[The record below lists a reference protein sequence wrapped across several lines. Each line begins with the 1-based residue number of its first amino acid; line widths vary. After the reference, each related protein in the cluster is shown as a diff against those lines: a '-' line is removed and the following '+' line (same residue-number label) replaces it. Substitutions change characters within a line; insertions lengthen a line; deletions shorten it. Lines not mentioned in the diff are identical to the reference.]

1 MKKNNNWILPVA
13 FIIFIIFWK
22 FISDEQPVPNPKIE
36 IYNSSIESIIDV
48 SSEIEVLA
56 DSISLPEGPVWDSNS
71 KSLLFVDVMGNKLYK
86 WNETDGA
93 SEYISPSGN
102 TGYAPN
108 VDFGL
113 LGANGLAIN
122 SNGDIVVC
130 QHGDRRVALIE
141 NSPSTNPNFVT
152 VVDNFEGKKFN
163 SPNDLVYA
171 SDGSFYFTDP
181 AFGFFNLQTFQFVED
196 DIKKLDFNGVY
207 NFNPND
213 NKLSLVTKEIDLPN
227 GIGLSPDNNTLYV
240 NKMGL
245 LDGNPRIISLNLE
258 TNESSILFD
267 GKELS
272 ESYEGNFDGMTV
284 HSSGNIFTSESHT
297 DIGDLTVL
305 YHEIF
310 HALGLEHPGDNT
322 EILFPEE
329 LNSREYTL
337 MAADYK
343 EDEST
348 IYTQSDQQKI
358 VNERFSKLNAAPIL
372 PLILPRR
379 EVISDNFPLTPAI
392 CDCMSSINVFTLSR
406 ID

>member
-22 FISDEQPVPNPKIE
+22 FISDEQPAPNPKIE
-36 IYNSSIESIIDV
+36 VYNSSIESIIDV

-113 LGANGLAIN
+113 LGANGLVIN
-122 SNGDIVVC
+122 SDGNIVVC
-130 QHGDRRVALIE
+130 QHGDRRIALIE

-196 DIKKLDFNGVY
+196 EVKKLDFNGVY
-207 NFNPND
+207 NFNPNE

-258 TNESSILFD
+258 TNESSVLFD

-272 ESYEGNFDGMTV
+272 EIYEGNFDGMTV
-284 HSSGNIFTSESHT
+284 HSSGNIFTSGPGGLLVISPE
-297 DIGDLTVL
+297 GDL
-305 YHEIF
+305 
-310 HALGLEHPGDNT
+310 
-322 EILFPEE
+322 
-329 LNSREYTL
+329 
-337 MAADYK
+337 MAKIDFGHLTNATFDD
-343 EDEST
+343 DESYLYVT
-348 IYTQSDQQKI
+348 GF
-358 VNERFSKLNAAPIL
+358 VNNPKVYRIKLN
-372 PLILPRR
+372 
-379 EVISDNFPLTPAI
+379 
-392 CDCMSSINVFTLSR
+392 
-406 ID
+406 

>member
-71 KSLLFVDVMGNKLYK
+71 KSLLFVDVMGNKLYQ
-86 WNETDGA
+86 WNETEGV

-196 DIKKLDFNGVY
+196 EVKKLDFNGVY

-213 NKLSLVTKEIDLPN
+213 NKLSLVSKEIDLPN
-227 GIGLSPDNNTLYV
+227 GIGLSPDNSTLYV

-245 LDGNPRIISLNLE
+245 LDGNPRIISINLE

-284 HSSGNIFTSESHT
+284 HSSGNIFTSGPGGLLVISPK
-297 DIGDLTVL
+297 GDL
-305 YHEIF
+305 
-310 HALGLEHPGDNT
+310 
-322 EILFPEE
+322 
-329 LNSREYTL
+329 
-337 MAADYK
+337 MARIDFGHLTNATFDD
-343 EDEST
+343 DESYLYVT
-348 IYTQSDQQKI
+348 GF
-358 VNERFSKLNAAPIL
+358 VNNPKVYRIKLN
-372 PLILPRR
+372 
-379 EVISDNFPLTPAI
+379 
-392 CDCMSSINVFTLSR
+392 
-406 ID
+406 

>member
-86 WNETDGA
+86 WNETDGT

-113 LGANGLAIN
+113 LGANGLVIN
-122 SNGDIVVC
+122 SDGNIVVC

-141 NSPSTNPNFVT
+141 NAPSTNPNFVT

-196 DIKKLDFNGVY
+196 EVKKLDFNGVY

-245 LDGNPRIISLNLE
+245 LDGNPRIISINLE

-284 HSSGNIFTSESHT
+284 HSSGNIFTSGPGGLLVISPE
-297 DIGDLTVL
+297 GDL
-305 YHEIF
+305 
-310 HALGLEHPGDNT
+310 
-322 EILFPEE
+322 
-329 LNSREYTL
+329 
-337 MAADYK
+337 MAKIDFGHLTNATFDD
-343 EDEST
+343 DESYLYVT
-348 IYTQSDQQKI
+348 GF
-358 VNERFSKLNAAPIL
+358 VNNPKVYRIKLN
-372 PLILPRR
+372 
-379 EVISDNFPLTPAI
+379 
-392 CDCMSSINVFTLSR
+392 
-406 ID
+406 

>member
-113 LGANGLAIN
+113 LGANGLVIN
-122 SNGDIVVC
+122 SDGNIVVC

-196 DIKKLDFNGVY
+196 EVKKLDFNGVY

-245 LDGNPRIISLNLE
+245 LDGNPRIISINLE

-284 HSSGNIFTSESHT
+284 HSSGNIFTSGPGGLLVISPE
-297 DIGDLTVL
+297 GDL
-305 YHEIF
+305 
-310 HALGLEHPGDNT
+310 
-322 EILFPEE
+322 
-329 LNSREYTL
+329 
-337 MAADYK
+337 MAKIDFGHLTNATFDD
-343 EDEST
+343 DESYLYVT
-348 IYTQSDQQKI
+348 GF
-358 VNERFSKLNAAPIL
+358 VNNPKVFRIKLK
-372 PLILPRR
+372 
-379 EVISDNFPLTPAI
+379 
-392 CDCMSSINVFTLSR
+392 
-406 ID
+406 

>member
-22 FISDEQPVPNPKIE
+22 FISDEKPVPNPKIE

-86 WNETDGA
+86 WNETDGT

-113 LGANGLAIN
+113 LGANGLVIN
-122 SNGDIVVC
+122 SDGNIVVC

-141 NSPSTNPNFVT
+141 NAPSTNPNFVT

-196 DIKKLDFNGVY
+196 EVKKLDFNGVY

-227 GIGLSPDNNTLYV
+227 GIGLSPDNDTLYV

-245 LDGNPRIISLNLE
+245 LDGNPRIISIDLE

-272 ESYEGNFDGMTV
+272 ESYEGNFDGMAV
-284 HSSGNIFTSESHT
+284 HSSGNIFTSGPGGLLVISPM
-297 DIGDLTVL
+297 GDL
-305 YHEIF
+305 
-310 HALGLEHPGDNT
+310 
-322 EILFPEE
+322 
-329 LNSREYTL
+329 
-337 MAADYK
+337 MAKIDFGHLTNATFDD
-343 EDEST
+343 DESYLYVT
-348 IYTQSDQQKI
+348 GF
-358 VNERFSKLNAAPIL
+358 VNNPKVYRIKLN
-372 PLILPRR
+372 
-379 EVISDNFPLTPAI
+379 
-392 CDCMSSINVFTLSR
+392 
-406 ID
+406 

>member
-86 WNETDGA
+86 WNETDGP

-113 LGANGLAIN
+113 LGANGLVIN
-122 SNGDIVVC
+122 SDGNIVVC

-141 NSPSTNPNFVT
+141 NTPSTNPNFVT

-196 DIKKLDFNGVY
+196 EVKKLDFNGVY

-245 LDGNPRIISLNLE
+245 LDGNPRIISINLE

-284 HSSGNIFTSESHT
+284 HSSGNIFTSGPGGLLVISPE
-297 DIGDLTVL
+297 GDL
-305 YHEIF
+305 
-310 HALGLEHPGDNT
+310 
-322 EILFPEE
+322 
-329 LNSREYTL
+329 
-337 MAADYK
+337 MAKIDFGHLTNATFDD
-343 EDEST
+343 DESYLYVT
-348 IYTQSDQQKI
+348 GF
-358 VNERFSKLNAAPIL
+358 VNNPKVYRIKLN
-372 PLILPRR
+372 
-379 EVISDNFPLTPAI
+379 
-392 CDCMSSINVFTLSR
+392 
-406 ID
+406 

>member
-284 HSSGNIFTSESHT
+284 HSSGNIFTSGPGGLLVISPE
-297 DIGDLTVL
+297 GDL
-305 YHEIF
+305 
-310 HALGLEHPGDNT
+310 
-322 EILFPEE
+322 
-329 LNSREYTL
+329 
-337 MAADYK
+337 MAKIDFGHLTNATFND
-343 EDEST
+343 DESYLYVT
-348 IYTQSDQQKI
+348 GF
-358 VNERFSKLNAAPIL
+358 VNNPKVFRIKLK
-372 PLILPRR
+372 
-379 EVISDNFPLTPAI
+379 
-392 CDCMSSINVFTLSR
+392 
-406 ID
+406 

>member
-22 FISDEQPVPNPKIE
+22 FISDEQPAPNPKIE
-36 IYNSSIESIIDV
+36 IYNSSIESVIDV

-86 WNETDGA
+86 WNETEGA

-122 SNGDIVVC
+122 SDGNIVVC

-141 NSPSTNPNFVT
+141 NSPSKNPNFVT

-196 DIKKLDFNGVY
+196 EVKKLDFNGVY

-213 NKLSLVTKEIDLPN
+213 NKLSLVSKEIDLPN

-245 LDGNPRIISLNLE
+245 LDGNPRIISINLE

-284 HSSGNIFTSESHT
+284 HSSGNIFTSGPGGLLVISPE
-297 DIGDLTVL
+297 GDL
-305 YHEIF
+305 
-310 HALGLEHPGDNT
+310 
-322 EILFPEE
+322 
-329 LNSREYTL
+329 
-337 MAADYK
+337 MAKIDFGHLTNATFDD
-343 EDEST
+343 DESYLYVT
-348 IYTQSDQQKI
+348 GF
-358 VNERFSKLNAAPIL
+358 VNNPKVYRIKLK
-372 PLILPRR
+372 
-379 EVISDNFPLTPAI
+379 
-392 CDCMSSINVFTLSR
+392 
-406 ID
+406 

>member
-22 FISDEQPVPNPKIE
+22 FISDEQPAPNPKIE
-36 IYNSSIESIIDV
+36 IYNSSIESVIDV

-71 KSLLFVDVMGNKLYK
+71 KSLLFVDVMGNKLYQ
-86 WNETDGA
+86 WNETEGV

-113 LGANGLAIN
+113 LGANGLVIN
-122 SNGDIVVC
+122 SDGDIVVC

-141 NSPSTNPNFVT
+141 NAPSSNPNFVT
-152 VVDNFEGKKFN
+152 VVDNFEGKRFN

-181 AFGFFNLQTFQFVED
+181 AFGFFNLETFQFVED
-196 DIKKLDFNGVY
+196 EVKKLDFNGVY

-213 NKLSLVTKEIDLPN
+213 NKLSIVTKEIDLPN

-245 LDGNPRIISLNLE
+245 LDGNPRIMSINLE

-284 HSSGNIFTSESHT
+284 HSSGNIFTSGPGGLLVISPE
-297 DIGDLTVL
+297 GDL
-305 YHEIF
+305 
-310 HALGLEHPGDNT
+310 
-322 EILFPEE
+322 
-329 LNSREYTL
+329 
-337 MAADYK
+337 MAKIDFGHLTNATFDD
-343 EDEST
+343 DESYLYVT
-348 IYTQSDQQKI
+348 GF
-358 VNERFSKLNAAPIL
+358 VNNPKVYRIKLK
-372 PLILPRR
+372 
-379 EVISDNFPLTPAI
+379 
-392 CDCMSSINVFTLSR
+392 
-406 ID
+406 

>member
-22 FISDEQPVPNPKIE
+22 FISNEQPVPNPKIE

-86 WNETDGA
+86 WNETDGT

-113 LGANGLAIN
+113 LGANGLVIN
-122 SNGDIVVC
+122 SDGNIVVC

-196 DIKKLDFNGVY
+196 EVKKLDFNGVY

-245 LDGNPRIISLNLE
+245 LDGNPRIISINLE

-272 ESYEGNFDGMTV
+272 ENYEGNFDGMTV
-284 HSSGNIFTSESHT
+284 HSSGNIFTSGPGGLLVISPE
-297 DIGDLTVL
+297 GDLIAKIDFGHLTNAT
-305 YHEIF
+305 F
-310 HALGLEHPGDNT
+310 D
-322 EILFPEE
+322 
-329 LNSREYTL
+329 
-337 MAADYK
+337 D
-343 EDEST
+343 DESYLYVT
-348 IYTQSDQQKI
+348 GF
-358 VNERFSKLNAAPIL
+358 VNNPKVYRIKLN
-372 PLILPRR
+372 
-379 EVISDNFPLTPAI
+379 
-392 CDCMSSINVFTLSR
+392 
-406 ID
+406 

>member
-22 FISDEQPVPNPKIE
+22 FISDEQPAPNPKIE
-36 IYNSSIESIIDV
+36 IYNSSIESIIDF

-86 WNETDGA
+86 WNETNGA

-181 AFGFFNLQTFQFVED
+181 AFGFFNLETFQFVED
-196 DIKKLDFNGVY
+196 EVKNLDFNGVY
-207 NFNPND
+207 KFNPSD

-245 LDGNPRIISLNLE
+245 LDGNPRIISINLE

-284 HSSGNIFTSESHT
+284 HSSGNIFTSGPGGLLVISPE
-297 DIGDLTVL
+297 GDL
-305 YHEIF
+305 
-310 HALGLEHPGDNT
+310 
-322 EILFPEE
+322 
-329 LNSREYTL
+329 
-337 MAADYK
+337 MAKIDFGHLTNATFDD
-343 EDEST
+343 DESYLYVT
-348 IYTQSDQQKI
+348 GF
-358 VNERFSKLNAAPIL
+358 VNNTKVYRIKLN
-372 PLILPRR
+372 
-379 EVISDNFPLTPAI
+379 
-392 CDCMSSINVFTLSR
+392 
-406 ID
+406 

>member
-122 SNGDIVVC
+122 SDGNIVVC

-141 NSPSTNPNFVT
+141 NAPSTNPNFVT

-196 DIKKLDFNGVY
+196 EVKKLDFNGVY

-245 LDGNPRIISLNLE
+245 LDGNPRIISINLE

-272 ESYEGNFDGMTV
+272 ESYEGNFDGMVV
-284 HSSGNIFTSESHT
+284 HSSGNIFTSGPGGLLVISP
-297 DIGDLTVL
+297 IGDL
-305 YHEIF
+305 
-310 HALGLEHPGDNT
+310 
-322 EILFPEE
+322 
-329 LNSREYTL
+329 
-337 MAADYK
+337 MAKIDFGHLTNATFDD
-343 EDEST
+343 DESYLYVT
-348 IYTQSDQQKI
+348 GF
-358 VNERFSKLNAAPIL
+358 VNNPKVYRIKLN
-372 PLILPRR
+372 
-379 EVISDNFPLTPAI
+379 
-392 CDCMSSINVFTLSR
+392 
-406 ID
+406 

>member
-22 FISDEQPVPNPKIE
+22 FNSDEEPVLNPKIE

-86 WNETDGA
+86 WNETDGP

-113 LGANGLAIN
+113 LGANGLVIN
-122 SNGDIVVC
+122 SDGNIVVC

-141 NSPSTNPNFVT
+141 NTPSTNPKFVT

-196 DIKKLDFNGVY
+196 EVKKLDFNGVY

-227 GIGLSPDNNTLYV
+227 GIGLSPDNKTLYV
-240 NKMGL
+240 NKMAL

-258 TNESSILFD
+258 TNESNILFD

-284 HSSGNIFTSESHT
+284 HSSGNIFTSGPGGLLVISPE
-297 DIGDLTVL
+297 GDL
-305 YHEIF
+305 
-310 HALGLEHPGDNT
+310 
-322 EILFPEE
+322 
-329 LNSREYTL
+329 
-337 MAADYK
+337 MAKIDFGHLTNATFDD
-343 EDEST
+343 DESYLYVT
-348 IYTQSDQQKI
+348 GF
-358 VNERFSKLNAAPIL
+358 VNNPKVYRIKLN
-372 PLILPRR
+372 
-379 EVISDNFPLTPAI
+379 
-392 CDCMSSINVFTLSR
+392 
-406 ID
+406 

>member
-86 WNETDGA
+86 WNETDGP

-113 LGANGLAIN
+113 LGANGLVIN
-122 SNGDIVVC
+122 SDGNIVIC

-141 NSPSTNPNFVT
+141 NTPSTNPKFVT

-196 DIKKLDFNGVY
+196 EVKNLDFNGVY

-227 GIGLSPDNNTLYV
+227 GIGLSQDNNTLYV

-245 LDGNPRIISLNLE
+245 LDGNPRIISINLE

-284 HSSGNIFTSESHT
+284 HSSGNIFTSGPGGLLVISPE
-297 DIGDLTVL
+297 GDL
-305 YHEIF
+305 
-310 HALGLEHPGDNT
+310 
-322 EILFPEE
+322 
-329 LNSREYTL
+329 
-337 MAADYK
+337 MAKIDFGHLTNATFDD
-343 EDEST
+343 DESYLYVT
-348 IYTQSDQQKI
+348 GF
-358 VNERFSKLNAAPIL
+358 VNNPKVYRIKLN
-372 PLILPRR
+372 
-379 EVISDNFPLTPAI
+379 
-392 CDCMSSINVFTLSR
+392 
-406 ID
+406 

>member
-22 FISDEQPVPNPKIE
+22 FISDEEPVPNPKIE

-181 AFGFFNLQTFQFVED
+181 AFGFFNLETFQFVED
-196 DIKKLDFNGVY
+196 EVKNLDFNGVY
-207 NFNPND
+207 KFNPSD

-284 HSSGNIFTSESHT
+284 HSSGNIFTSGPGGLLVISPE
-297 DIGDLTVL
+297 GDL
-305 YHEIF
+305 
-310 HALGLEHPGDNT
+310 
-322 EILFPEE
+322 
-329 LNSREYTL
+329 
-337 MAADYK
+337 MAKIDFGHLTNATFDD
-343 EDEST
+343 DESYLYVT
-348 IYTQSDQQKI
+348 GF
-358 VNERFSKLNAAPIL
+358 VNNPKVFRIKLK
-372 PLILPRR
+372 
-379 EVISDNFPLTPAI
+379 
-392 CDCMSSINVFTLSR
+392 
-406 ID
+406 

>member
-22 FISDEQPVPNPKIE
+22 FNSDEEPVLNPKIE

-113 LGANGLAIN
+113 LGANGLVIN
-122 SNGDIVVC
+122 SDGNIVVC

-141 NSPSTNPNFVT
+141 NTPSTNPKFVT

-196 DIKKLDFNGVY
+196 EVKKLDFNGVY

-227 GIGLSPDNNTLYV
+227 GIGLSPDNKTLYV
-240 NKMGL
+240 NKMAL

-258 TNESSILFD
+258 TNESNILFD

-284 HSSGNIFTSESHT
+284 HSSGNIFTSGPGGLLVISPE
-297 DIGDLTVL
+297 GDL
-305 YHEIF
+305 
-310 HALGLEHPGDNT
+310 
-322 EILFPEE
+322 
-329 LNSREYTL
+329 
-337 MAADYK
+337 MAKIDFGHLTNATFDD
-343 EDEST
+343 DESYLYVT
-348 IYTQSDQQKI
+348 GF
-358 VNERFSKLNAAPIL
+358 VNNPKVYRIKLN
-372 PLILPRR
+372 
-379 EVISDNFPLTPAI
+379 
-392 CDCMSSINVFTLSR
+392 
-406 ID
+406 

>member
-86 WNETDGA
+86 WNETDGP

-113 LGANGLAIN
+113 LGANGLVIN
-122 SNGDIVVC
+122 SDGNIVIC

-141 NSPSTNPNFVT
+141 NTPSTNPKFVT

-196 DIKKLDFNGVY
+196 EVKNLDFNGVY

-245 LDGNPRIISLNLE
+245 LDGNPRIISINLE

-284 HSSGNIFTSESHT
+284 HSSGNIFTSGPGGLLVISPE
-297 DIGDLTVL
+297 GDL
-305 YHEIF
+305 
-310 HALGLEHPGDNT
+310 
-322 EILFPEE
+322 
-329 LNSREYTL
+329 
-337 MAADYK
+337 MAKIDFGHLTNATFDD
-343 EDEST
+343 DESYLYVT
-348 IYTQSDQQKI
+348 GF
-358 VNERFSKLNAAPIL
+358 VNNPKVYRIKLN
-372 PLILPRR
+372 
-379 EVISDNFPLTPAI
+379 
-392 CDCMSSINVFTLSR
+392 
-406 ID
+406 

>member
-22 FISDEQPVPNPKIE
+22 FISNEEPVPNPKIE

-207 NFNPND
+207 KFNPSD

-227 GIGLSPDNNTLYV
+227 GIGLSPNNNTLYV

-245 LDGNPRIISLNLE
+245 LDGNPRIISINLE

-284 HSSGNIFTSESHT
+284 HSSGNIFTSGPGGLLVISPE
-297 DIGDLTVL
+297 GDL
-305 YHEIF
+305 
-310 HALGLEHPGDNT
+310 
-322 EILFPEE
+322 
-329 LNSREYTL
+329 
-337 MAADYK
+337 MAKIDFGHLTNATFDD
-343 EDEST
+343 DESYLYVT
-348 IYTQSDQQKI
+348 GF
-358 VNERFSKLNAAPIL
+358 VNNPKVFRIKLK
-372 PLILPRR
+372 
-379 EVISDNFPLTPAI
+379 
-392 CDCMSSINVFTLSR
+392 
-406 ID
+406 

>member
-86 WNETDGA
+86 WNETDGT

-113 LGANGLAIN
+113 LGANGLVIN
-122 SNGDIVVC
+122 SDGNIVVC

-141 NSPSTNPNFVT
+141 NAPSTNPNFVT

-196 DIKKLDFNGVY
+196 EVKKLDFNGVY

-227 GIGLSPDNNTLYV
+227 GIGLSPNNNTLYV

-245 LDGNPRIISLNLE
+245 LDGNPRIISINLE

-272 ESYEGNFDGMTV
+272 ESYEGNFDGMVV
-284 HSSGNIFTSESHT
+284 HSSGNIFTSGPGGLLVISPM
-297 DIGDLTVL
+297 GDL
-305 YHEIF
+305 
-310 HALGLEHPGDNT
+310 
-322 EILFPEE
+322 
-329 LNSREYTL
+329 
-337 MAADYK
+337 MAKIDFGHLTNATFDD
-343 EDEST
+343 DESYLYVT
-348 IYTQSDQQKI
+348 GF
-358 VNERFSKLNAAPIL
+358 VNNPKVYRIKLK
-372 PLILPRR
+372 
-379 EVISDNFPLTPAI
+379 
-392 CDCMSSINVFTLSR
+392 
-406 ID
+406 

>member
-86 WNETDGA
+86 WNETDGT

-113 LGANGLAIN
+113 LGANGLVIN
-122 SNGDIVVC
+122 SDGNIVVC

-196 DIKKLDFNGVY
+196 EVKKLDFNGVY

-213 NKLSLVTKEIDLPN
+213 NKLSLVSKEIDLPN
-227 GIGLSPDNNTLYV
+227 GIGLSPNNNTLYV

-245 LDGNPRIISLNLE
+245 LDGNPRIISINLE
-258 TNESSILFD
+258 TNESSILFE

-284 HSSGNIFTSESHT
+284 HSSGNIFTSGPGGLLVISPE
-297 DIGDLTVL
+297 GDL
-305 YHEIF
+305 
-310 HALGLEHPGDNT
+310 
-322 EILFPEE
+322 
-329 LNSREYTL
+329 
-337 MAADYK
+337 MAKIDFGHLTNATFDD
-343 EDEST
+343 DESYLYVT
-348 IYTQSDQQKI
+348 GF
-358 VNERFSKLNAAPIL
+358 VNNPKVFRIKLK
-372 PLILPRR
+372 
-379 EVISDNFPLTPAI
+379 
-392 CDCMSSINVFTLSR
+392 
-406 ID
+406 

>member
-86 WNETDGA
+86 WNETDGT

-113 LGANGLAIN
+113 LGANGLVIN
-122 SNGDIVVC
+122 SDGNIVVC

-141 NSPSTNPNFVT
+141 NAPSSNPNFVT
-152 VVDNFEGKKFN
+152 VVDNFEGKRFN

-181 AFGFFNLQTFQFVED
+181 AFGFFNLETFQFVED
-196 DIKKLDFNGVY
+196 EVKKLDFNGVY

-213 NKLSLVTKEIDLPN
+213 NKLSIVTKEIDLPN

-245 LDGNPRIISLNLE
+245 LDGNPRIMSINLE

-284 HSSGNIFTSESHT
+284 HSSGNIFTSGPGGLLVISPE
-297 DIGDLTVL
+297 GDL
-305 YHEIF
+305 
-310 HALGLEHPGDNT
+310 
-322 EILFPEE
+322 
-329 LNSREYTL
+329 
-337 MAADYK
+337 MAKIDFGHLTNATFDD
-343 EDEST
+343 DESYLYVT
-348 IYTQSDQQKI
+348 GF
-358 VNERFSKLNAAPIL
+358 VNNPKVFRIKLK
-372 PLILPRR
+372 
-379 EVISDNFPLTPAI
+379 
-392 CDCMSSINVFTLSR
+392 
-406 ID
+406 

>member
-86 WNETDGA
+86 WNETYGA

-113 LGANGLAIN
+113 LGANGLVIN
-122 SNGDIVVC
+122 SDGNIVVC

-196 DIKKLDFNGVY
+196 EVKKLDFNGVY

-227 GIGLSPDNNTLYV
+227 GIGLSPDNDTLYV

-245 LDGNPRIISLNLE
+245 LDGNPRIISIDLE

-284 HSSGNIFTSESHT
+284 HSSGNIFTSGPGGLLVISPE
-297 DIGDLTVL
+297 GDL
-305 YHEIF
+305 
-310 HALGLEHPGDNT
+310 
-322 EILFPEE
+322 
-329 LNSREYTL
+329 
-337 MAADYK
+337 MAKIDFGHLTNATFDD
-343 EDEST
+343 DESYLYVT
-348 IYTQSDQQKI
+348 GF
-358 VNERFSKLNAAPIL
+358 VNNPKVFRIKLK
-372 PLILPRR
+372 
-379 EVISDNFPLTPAI
+379 
-392 CDCMSSINVFTLSR
+392 
-406 ID
+406 

>member
-22 FISDEQPVPNPKIE
+22 FISDKQPAPNPKIE
-36 IYNSSIESIIDV
+36 IYNSSIESVIDV

-71 KSLLFVDVMGNKLYK
+71 KSLLFVDVMGNKLYQ
-86 WNETDGA
+86 WNETEGV

-113 LGANGLAIN
+113 LGANGLVIN
-122 SNGDIVVC
+122 SDGDIVVC

-141 NSPSTNPNFVT
+141 NAPSSNPNFVT
-152 VVDNFEGKKFN
+152 VVDNFEGKRFN

-181 AFGFFNLQTFQFVED
+181 AFGFFNLETFQFVED
-196 DIKKLDFNGVY
+196 EVKKLDFNGVY

-213 NKLSLVTKEIDLPN
+213 NKLSIVTKEIDLPN

-245 LDGNPRIISLNLE
+245 LDGNPRIMSINLE

-284 HSSGNIFTSESHT
+284 HSSGNIFTSGPGGLLVISPE
-297 DIGDLTVL
+297 GDL
-305 YHEIF
+305 
-310 HALGLEHPGDNT
+310 
-322 EILFPEE
+322 
-329 LNSREYTL
+329 
-337 MAADYK
+337 MAKIDFGHLTNATFDD
-343 EDEST
+343 DESYLYVT
-348 IYTQSDQQKI
+348 GF
-358 VNERFSKLNAAPIL
+358 VNNPKVYRIKLK
-372 PLILPRR
+372 
-379 EVISDNFPLTPAI
+379 
-392 CDCMSSINVFTLSR
+392 
-406 ID
+406 

>member
-22 FISDEQPVPNPKIE
+22 FISDEKPVPNPKIE

-86 WNETDGA
+86 WNETDGT
-93 SEYISPSGN
+93 SVYISPSGN

-122 SNGDIVVC
+122 SDGDIVVC

-196 DIKKLDFNGVY
+196 EVKKLDFNGVY

-245 LDGNPRIISLNLE
+245 LDGNPRIISINLE

-284 HSSGNIFTSESHT
+284 HSSGNIFTSGPGGLLVISPE
-297 DIGDLTVL
+297 GDL
-305 YHEIF
+305 
-310 HALGLEHPGDNT
+310 
-322 EILFPEE
+322 
-329 LNSREYTL
+329 
-337 MAADYK
+337 MAKIDFGHLTNATFDD
-343 EDEST
+343 DESYLYVT
-348 IYTQSDQQKI
+348 GF
-358 VNERFSKLNAAPIL
+358 VNNPKVYRIKLN
-372 PLILPRR
+372 
-379 EVISDNFPLTPAI
+379 
-392 CDCMSSINVFTLSR
+392 
-406 ID
+406 

>member
-22 FISDEQPVPNPKIE
+22 FNSDEEPVLNPKIE

-86 WNETDGA
+86 WNETDGP

-113 LGANGLAIN
+113 LGANGLVIN
-122 SNGDIVVC
+122 SDGNIVVC

-141 NSPSTNPNFVT
+141 NTPSTNPKFVT

-196 DIKKLDFNGVY
+196 EVKNLDFNGVY

-245 LDGNPRIISLNLE
+245 LDGNPRIIAINLE

-284 HSSGNIFTSESHT
+284 HSSGNIFTSGPGGLLVISPE
-297 DIGDLTVL
+297 GDL
-305 YHEIF
+305 
-310 HALGLEHPGDNT
+310 
-322 EILFPEE
+322 
-329 LNSREYTL
+329 
-337 MAADYK
+337 MAKIDFGHLTNATFDD
-343 EDEST
+343 DESYLYVT
-348 IYTQSDQQKI
+348 GF
-358 VNERFSKLNAAPIL
+358 VNNPKVYRIKLN
-372 PLILPRR
+372 
-379 EVISDNFPLTPAI
+379 
-392 CDCMSSINVFTLSR
+392 
-406 ID
+406 

>member
-86 WNETDGA
+86 WNETDGT

-113 LGANGLAIN
+113 LGANGLVIN
-122 SNGDIVVC
+122 SDGNIVVC

-141 NSPSTNPNFVT
+141 NAPSTNPNFVT

-196 DIKKLDFNGVY
+196 EVKKLDFNGVY

-213 NKLSLVTKEIDLPN
+213 NKLSLVSKEIDLPN
-227 GIGLSPDNNTLYV
+227 GIGLSPNNNTLYV

-245 LDGNPRIISLNLE
+245 LDGNPRIISINLE

-272 ESYEGNFDGMTV
+272 ESYEGNFDGMVV
-284 HSSGNIFTSESHT
+284 HSSGNIFTSGPGGLLVISPM
-297 DIGDLTVL
+297 GDL
-305 YHEIF
+305 
-310 HALGLEHPGDNT
+310 
-322 EILFPEE
+322 
-329 LNSREYTL
+329 
-337 MAADYK
+337 MAKIDFGHLTNATFDD
-343 EDEST
+343 DESYLYVT
-348 IYTQSDQQKI
+348 GF
-358 VNERFSKLNAAPIL
+358 VNNPKVFRIKLK
-372 PLILPRR
+372 
-379 EVISDNFPLTPAI
+379 
-392 CDCMSSINVFTLSR
+392 
-406 ID
+406 

>member
-22 FISDEQPVPNPKIE
+22 FISDEQPAPNPKIE

-181 AFGFFNLQTFQFVED
+181 AFGFFNLETFQFVED
-196 DIKKLDFNGVY
+196 DIKNLDFNGVY
-207 NFNPND
+207 KFNPSD

-284 HSSGNIFTSESHT
+284 HSSGNIFTSGPGGLLVISPE
-297 DIGDLTVL
+297 GDL
-305 YHEIF
+305 
-310 HALGLEHPGDNT
+310 
-322 EILFPEE
+322 
-329 LNSREYTL
+329 
-337 MAADYK
+337 MAKIDFGHLTNATFDD
-343 EDEST
+343 DESYLYVT
-348 IYTQSDQQKI
+348 GF
-358 VNERFSKLNAAPIL
+358 VNNPKVYRIKLK
-372 PLILPRR
+372 
-379 EVISDNFPLTPAI
+379 
-392 CDCMSSINVFTLSR
+392 
-406 ID
+406 

>member
-141 NSPSTNPNFVT
+141 NTPSTNPNFVT

-196 DIKKLDFNGVY
+196 EVKKLDFNGVY

-213 NKLSLVTKEIDLPN
+213 NKLSLVSKEIDLPN
-227 GIGLSPDNNTLYV
+227 GIGLSPNNNTLYV

-245 LDGNPRIISLNLE
+245 LDGNPRIISINLE

-272 ESYEGNFDGMTV
+272 ESYEGNFDGMVV
-284 HSSGNIFTSESHT
+284 HSSGNIFTSGPGGLLVISPM
-297 DIGDLTVL
+297 GDL
-305 YHEIF
+305 
-310 HALGLEHPGDNT
+310 
-322 EILFPEE
+322 
-329 LNSREYTL
+329 
-337 MAADYK
+337 MAKIDFGHLTNATFDD
-343 EDEST
+343 DESYLYVT
-348 IYTQSDQQKI
+348 GF
-358 VNERFSKLNAAPIL
+358 VNNPKVFRIKLK
-372 PLILPRR
+372 
-379 EVISDNFPLTPAI
+379 
-392 CDCMSSINVFTLSR
+392 
-406 ID
+406 

>member
-86 WNETDGA
+86 WNETDGT

-122 SNGDIVVC
+122 SDGNIVVC

-196 DIKKLDFNGVY
+196 EVKKLDFNGVY

-213 NKLSLVTKEIDLPN
+213 NKLSLVSKEIDLPN

-245 LDGNPRIISLNLE
+245 LDGNPRIMSINLE

-284 HSSGNIFTSESHT
+284 HSSGNIFTSGPGGLLVISPE
-297 DIGDLTVL
+297 GDL
-305 YHEIF
+305 
-310 HALGLEHPGDNT
+310 
-322 EILFPEE
+322 
-329 LNSREYTL
+329 
-337 MAADYK
+337 MAKIDFGHLTNATFDD
-343 EDEST
+343 DESYLYVT
-348 IYTQSDQQKI
+348 GF
-358 VNERFSKLNAAPIL
+358 VNNPKVIRIKLK
-372 PLILPRR
+372 
-379 EVISDNFPLTPAI
+379 
-392 CDCMSSINVFTLSR
+392 
-406 ID
+406 

>member
-86 WNETDGA
+86 WNETDGP

-113 LGANGLAIN
+113 LGANGLVIN
-122 SNGDIVVC
+122 SDGNIVVC

-141 NSPSTNPNFVT
+141 NTPSTNPNFVT

-196 DIKKLDFNGVY
+196 EVKKLDFNGVY

-245 LDGNPRIISLNLE
+245 LDGNPRIISINLE

-272 ESYEGNFDGMTV
+272 ESYEGNFDGMTCLLY
-284 HSSGNIFTSESHT
+284 TSPSQR
-297 DIGDLTVL
+297 D
-305 YHEIF
+305 
-310 HALGLEHPGDNT
+310 
-322 EILFPEE
+322 
-329 LNSREYTL
+329 
-337 MAADYK
+337 
-343 EDEST
+343 
-348 IYTQSDQQKI
+348 
-358 VNERFSKLNAAPIL
+358 
-372 PLILPRR
+372 
-379 EVISDNFPLTPAI
+379 
-392 CDCMSSINVFTLSR
+392 
-406 ID
+406 

>member
-86 WNETDGA
+86 WNEADGT

-113 LGANGLAIN
+113 LGANGLVIN
-122 SNGDIVVC
+122 SDGNIVVC

-141 NSPSTNPNFVT
+141 NAPSTNPNFVT

-196 DIKKLDFNGVY
+196 EVKKLDFNGVY

-213 NKLSLVTKEIDLPN
+213 NKLSLVSKEIDLPN

-245 LDGNPRIISLNLE
+245 LDGNPRIISINLE

-284 HSSGNIFTSESHT
+284 HSSGNIFTSGPGGLLVISPK
-297 DIGDLTVL
+297 GDL
-305 YHEIF
+305 
-310 HALGLEHPGDNT
+310 
-322 EILFPEE
+322 
-329 LNSREYTL
+329 
-337 MAADYK
+337 MAKIDFGHLTNATFDD
-343 EDEST
+343 DESYLYVT
-348 IYTQSDQQKI
+348 GF
-358 VNERFSKLNAAPIL
+358 VNNTKVYRIKLN
-372 PLILPRR
+372 
-379 EVISDNFPLTPAI
+379 
-392 CDCMSSINVFTLSR
+392 
-406 ID
+406 

>member
-22 FISDEQPVPNPKIE
+22 FNSDEESVPNPKIE

-56 DSISLPEGPVWDSNS
+56 DSISLPEAPVWDSNS

-113 LGANGLAIN
+113 LGANGLVIN
-122 SNGDIVVC
+122 SDGNIVVC

-141 NSPSTNPNFVT
+141 NTPSTNPNFVT

-196 DIKKLDFNGVY
+196 EVKNLDFNGVY

-245 LDGNPRIISLNLE
+245 LDGNPRIISIDLK

-284 HSSGNIFTSESHT
+284 HSSGNIFTSGPGGLLVISPE
-297 DIGDLTVL
+297 GDL
-305 YHEIF
+305 
-310 HALGLEHPGDNT
+310 
-322 EILFPEE
+322 
-329 LNSREYTL
+329 
-337 MAADYK
+337 MAKIDFGHLTNATFDD
-343 EDEST
+343 DESYLYVT
-348 IYTQSDQQKI
+348 GF
-358 VNERFSKLNAAPIL
+358 VNNPKVYRIKLN
-372 PLILPRR
+372 
-379 EVISDNFPLTPAI
+379 
-392 CDCMSSINVFTLSR
+392 
-406 ID
+406 

>member
-22 FISDEQPVPNPKIE
+22 FISDEQPAPNPKIE
-36 IYNSSIESIIDV
+36 IYNSSIESIIDF

-181 AFGFFNLQTFQFVED
+181 AFGFFNLETFQFVED
-196 DIKKLDFNGVY
+196 EVKNLDFNGVY
-207 NFNPND
+207 KFNPSD

-284 HSSGNIFTSESHT
+284 HSSGNIFTSGPGGLLVISPE
-297 DIGDLTVL
+297 GDL
-305 YHEIF
+305 
-310 HALGLEHPGDNT
+310 
-322 EILFPEE
+322 
-329 LNSREYTL
+329 
-337 MAADYK
+337 MAKIDFGHLTNATFND
-343 EDEST
+343 DESYLYVT
-348 IYTQSDQQKI
+348 GF
-358 VNERFSKLNAAPIL
+358 VNNPKVFRIKLK
-372 PLILPRR
+372 
-379 EVISDNFPLTPAI
+379 
-392 CDCMSSINVFTLSR
+392 
-406 ID
+406 

>member
-86 WNETDGA
+86 WNETDGT

-113 LGANGLAIN
+113 LGANGLVIN
-122 SNGDIVVC
+122 SDGNIVVC

-141 NSPSTNPNFVT
+141 NAPSTNPNFVT

-196 DIKKLDFNGVY
+196 EVKKLDFNGVY

-213 NKLSLVTKEIDLPN
+213 NKLSLVSKEIDLPN

-245 LDGNPRIISLNLE
+245 LDGNPRIISINLE

-284 HSSGNIFTSESHT
+284 HSSGNIFTSGPGGLLVISPK
-297 DIGDLTVL
+297 GDL
-305 YHEIF
+305 
-310 HALGLEHPGDNT
+310 
-322 EILFPEE
+322 
-329 LNSREYTL
+329 
-337 MAADYK
+337 MAKIDFGHLTNATFDD
-343 EDEST
+343 DESYLYVT
-348 IYTQSDQQKI
+348 GF
-358 VNERFSKLNAAPIL
+358 VNNPKVYRIKLN
-372 PLILPRR
+372 
-379 EVISDNFPLTPAI
+379 
-392 CDCMSSINVFTLSR
+392 
-406 ID
+406 

>member
-22 FISDEQPVPNPKIE
+22 FISNEQPVPNPKIE

-113 LGANGLAIN
+113 LGANGLVIN
-122 SNGDIVVC
+122 SDGNIVVC

-196 DIKKLDFNGVY
+196 EVKKLDFNGVY

-245 LDGNPRIISLNLE
+245 LDGNPRIISINLE

-272 ESYEGNFDGMTV
+272 ENYEGNFDGMTV
-284 HSSGNIFTSESHT
+284 HSSGNIFTSGPGGLLVISPE
-297 DIGDLTVL
+297 GDLIAKIDFGHLTNAT
-305 YHEIF
+305 F
-310 HALGLEHPGDNT
+310 D
-322 EILFPEE
+322 
-329 LNSREYTL
+329 
-337 MAADYK
+337 D
-343 EDEST
+343 DESYLYVT
-348 IYTQSDQQKI
+348 GF
-358 VNERFSKLNAAPIL
+358 VNNPKVYRIKLN
-372 PLILPRR
+372 
-379 EVISDNFPLTPAI
+379 
-392 CDCMSSINVFTLSR
+392 
-406 ID
+406 